1 MAVESAG
8 ELDALA
14 RPRGGPWVQAARRLT
29 RKKVAFGA
37 LIIIVIIYGAGAL
50 ATWVAPQSFRETPAA
65 DLELSLPNFPHLTF
79 SPYWKE
85 DGTIYNSTS
94 VGIFRSPN
102 QGQSWMPINNG
113 LGNANVELLAVA
125 PSGSGQTTLF
135 AGTSRGVFRSEDNG
149 DSWVEAS
156 SGLVNASVNDIAV
169 SPDFERDR
177 TVFVALSG
185 GVFVSSNAGESWQPM
200 NDGFQSDAPNVFS
213 LAISPTFATDGTIF
227 AAGTE
232 RKRGSFQTSEEILRS
247 RDRGQSWEL
256 VYEDTIVSPKVIP
269 LAISPGYATDGTL
282 YASVDVGLLRFTE
295 GGDIWRN
302 LDRSLGYR
310 EVQEI
315 IMSPAFTTDNT
326 VYAVR
331 TTRGM
336 SRSVDGGESFEL
348 INKGLSVTRLVGTAI
363 SPDFASDG
371 TLLAGTVDAALFRS
385 DDRGNSWYQVAS
397 RDLKKGPSILQWPPN
412 LDNIFGT
419 DRLGRDYFSRII
431 YGVRT
436 TVIITLASV
445 LTGSLLI
452 GLFMGATSGF
462 FGGKIDNAIMR
473 VGEIFLAFPGILLII
488 LIAATVKPR
497 FTDWT
502 RDFEEWSGISG
513 IVSSGA
519 VDYFV
524 VFASLT
530 MFSWVGMARLVR
542 GQILHLKESQF
553 VDAARSMGASNTRI
567 IVRHLLPNAMSPVIV
582 AVSMG
587 MGAVAGA
594 EVILSWF
601 GIGVQPPNP
610 SLGRMIFENFG
621 YGNLSILRNDPHL
634 ILIPVFTLAIIIYA
648 WNLLGDGLNDVLN
661 PRTR

>member
-1 MAVESAG
+1 MATETARDLEVFS
-8 ELDALA
+8 

-29 RKKVAFGA
+29 RKKVAFTA
-37 LIIIVIIYGAGAL
+37 LIVILVIYGSGSL

-79 SPYWKE
+79 SPDWSE
-85 DGTIYNSTS
+85 NGTIYNSTS

-102 QGQSWMPINNG
+102 QGSTWIPINNG
-113 LGNANVELLAVA
+113 LGNASVDLLAVA
-125 PSGSGQTTLF
+125 PSASGEETLF
-135 AGTSRGVFRSEDNG
+135 AATSRGISRSEDRG
-149 DSWVEAS
+149 DSWVEANN
-156 SGLVNASVNDIAV
+156 GLVNTNINHIAV

-185 GVFVSSNAGESWQPM
+185 GMYVSRNGGASWQAM
-200 NDGFQSDAPNVFS
+200 NEGFQSDTPNVFS

-227 AAGTE
+227 AAATE
-232 RKRGSFQTSEEILRS
+232 RRQGSFQTSEEILRS
-247 RDRGQSWEL
+247 RDRGQSWEM
-256 VYEDTIVSPKVIP
+256 VYEDAIVTSRVIP
-269 LAISPGYATDGTL
+269 IAISPAFATDGTL
-282 YASVDVGLLRFTE
+282 YASTDAGLLRFAE
-295 GGDIWRN
+295 AGDEWRN
-302 LDRSLGYR
+302 LDRLLSYR
-310 EVQEI
+310 EVQQI
-315 IMSPAFTTDNT
+315 IISPGFTSDNT

-331 TTRGM
+331 ATRGM
-336 SRSVDGGESFEL
+336 SRSTDGGESFQLVNE
-348 INKGLSVTRLVGTAI
+348 GLSVTRLVSAVI
-363 SPDFASDG
+363 SPDFVSDG
-371 TLLAGTVDAALFRS
+371 TLLVGTIDAALFRS
-385 DDRGNSWYQVAS
+385 DDGGTGWYQVAS
-397 RDLKKGPSILQWPPN
+397 QDLKEGPSILNWPPSF
-412 LDNIFGT
+412 DNIFGT
-419 DRLGRDYFSRII
+419 DRLGRDYFSRIV

-452 GLFMGATSGF
+452 GLFMGAASGF
-462 FGGKIDNAIMR
+462 FGGKIDNIIMR

-502 RDFEEWSGISG
+502 REFEEWSGIDG

-519 VDYFV
+519 VDYYV
-524 VFASLT
+524 VFLSLT
-530 MFSWVGMARLVR
+530 LFSWVGMARLVR

-553 VDAARSMGASNTRI
+553 VEAARSMGATNTRL
-567 IVRHLLPNAMSPVIV
+567 IVRHLLPNAISPVIV
-582 AVSMG
+582 SVSMG
-587 MGAVAGA
+587 MGSVAGS

-634 ILIPVFTLAIIIYA
+634 ILIPVFTIAVIIYA